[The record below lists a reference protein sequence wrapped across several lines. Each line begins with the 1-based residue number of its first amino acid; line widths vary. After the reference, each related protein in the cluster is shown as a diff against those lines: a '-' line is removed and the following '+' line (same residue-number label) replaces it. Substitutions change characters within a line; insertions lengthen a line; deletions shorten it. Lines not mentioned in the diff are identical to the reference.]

1 MHENSREVRHDNA
14 AATAVLAPQK
24 YGANPTLSAG
34 DSTHYNKTLA
44 RKATFAGGV
53 GTLIEYYE
61 LSVYA
66 FLALIIGPLFF
77 PSANPTVST
86 IATLGVFASSFLM
99 RPIGGWFFGHVGDKY
114 GRKVAL
120 LGSVG
125 LMSMACLLMGM
136 LPTFA
141 QIGVFATM
149 AIILLRLAQ
158 GFAAGG
164 EIGGSATYIAE
175 TAPPGK
181 RGKYGS
187 ATAIGAT
194 LGFAVASATVGL
206 TQLALTDEQMVAFG
220 WRIPFLLSV
229 VLAAIALWGRMHIEE
244 SSDFKKLGEKSME
257 VEKSPIIAVIKAH
270 PGQILRLVGLSIALN
285 GTVYIGLTYFVIYL
299 QMEGFNATG
308 VSWVAAVSI
317 AAATL
322 FYPFIGSLSDR
333 FGRRAVLLGGYIGF
347 ALLAIPTFYVMST
360 TSSFLV
366 VAVFYCAFMIFSGA
380 SQVPTWALAAE
391 LFPVKVRFTGIALG
405 YNIGTIVAG
414 GTAPLVATYLVQTT
428 GSSIA
433 PAGWVILVSIIG
445 IISVATIKRRD
456 NVPLPTTKEELV
468 SVG

>member
-1 MHENSREVRHDNA
+1 MHDNSREVHHDDA
-14 AATAVLAPQK
+14 AATAVLDSQK
-24 YGANPTLSAG
+24 YGATPTLSAG
-34 DSTHYNKTLA
+34 SGGSHDKSLA
-44 RKATFAGGV
+44 RKATIAGGV

-77 PSANPTVST
+77 PSENPAVST
-86 IATLGVFASSFLM
+86 IAALGVFASSYLM
-99 RPIGGWFFGHVGDKY
+99 RPIGGWFFGHIGDKY
-114 GRKVAL
+114 GRKAAL

-125 LMSMACLLMGM
+125 LMCLACALMGL

-141 QIGVFATM
+141 QIGVFATF
-149 AIILLRLAQ
+149 AIIALRLAQ

-194 LGFAVASATVGL
+194 LGFAVASAAVGV
-206 TQLALTDEQMVAFG
+206 TQLALTDEQMIAFG

-229 VLAAIALWGRMHIEE
+229 VLSLIAIWGRMRIEE
-244 SSDFKKLGEKSME
+244 STDFKKLEEKSGE
-257 VEKSPIIAVIKAH
+257 VEKSPIIAVIKSH
-270 PGQILRLVGLSIALN
+270 PRQLLRLAGLSIALN

-299 QMEGFNATG
+299 QKEGFNATG
-308 VSWVAAVSI
+308 VSWVAAAAI

-347 ALLAIPTFYVMST
+347 ALLAIPTFYIMST

-366 VAVFYCAFMIFSGA
+366 VGIFYCLFMVFSGA

-391 LFPVKVRFTGIALG
+391 LFPVKVRYTGIALG

-414 GTAPLVATYLVQTT
+414 GTAPLVATYLVEST
-428 GSSIA
+428 GSSVA
-433 PAGWVILVSIIG
+433 PAGWVILVSVIG